1 VAEPADALDG
11 DAGTALARAAGRE
24 GPQWLGDYVG
34 KLARYGVRPPVRDL
48 ASATGY
54 LQRERAVTLAAGRLM
69 GWPLI
74 RVEEATQLSPGQVL
88 ATAQRGLRPWLAHLR

>member
-1 VAEPADALDG
+1 VPDPGKLRVIFPQALSH
-11 DAGTALARAAGRE
+11 
-24 GPQWLGDYVG
+24 YVG

-54 LQRERAVTLAAGRLM
+54 LRRERAVTIAAAHRM

-74 RVEEATQLSPGQVL
+74 RVEQATQLSPGDVL
-88 ATAQRGLRPWLAHLR
+88 AAAQRGLRPWLAQLR